1 MDWICPRCTFLNHAL
16 YSNQICHVCHN
27 PRPTPSPTPHPPTTR
42 SSSMNTTDAIII
54 QPVVCDRYWDCS
66 NCTASNLC
74 DKISCTACL
83 SPREHKCIN
92 SELSANSLIVTQHP
106 ELIVCFCPCCHTEYG
121 TNKWKCDFC
130 RNSSCQDILLRWKCS
145 CQCVNDAR
153 NYICSSCNRRAVPHQ
168 CSGCQNISTRVK
180 PTYDFKNYNAPT
192 LYTYECKTH
201 GCMIRDQVT
210 LYNQRSPDPD
220 QPSMPIFVMLSSLY
234 SSQDSAVDEKKTIP
248 SALRGLDVLSKY
260 LVESNPD
267 MKDDNCPICM
277 CPLSGEPSVQEPTV
291 HEPAFQEPSVREP
304 SVHEPSAQE
313 AKNLKPANL
322 YNKMLFGHLDETTQ
336 SKKHIHLV
344 HLSCAMEHAKNSDGQ
359 GLKCSICRFV
369 M

>member
-1 MDWICPRCTFLNHAL
+1 
-16 YSNQICHVCHN
+16 
-27 PRPTPSPTPHPPTTR
+27 
-42 SSSMNTTDAIII
+42 
-54 QPVVCDRYWDCS
+54 
-66 NCTASNLC
+66 
-74 DKISCTACL
+74 
-83 SPREHKCIN
+83 
-92 SELSANSLIVTQHP
+92 
-106 ELIVCFCPCCHTEYG
+106 
-121 TNKWKCDFC
+121 
-130 RNSSCQDILLRWKCS
+130 
-145 CQCVNDAR
+145 
-153 NYICSSCNRRAVPHQ
+153 
-168 CSGCQNISTRVK
+168 
-180 PTYDFKNYNAPT
+180 
-192 LYTYECKTH
+192 
-201 GCMIRDQVT
+201 MIRDQVT

-248 SALRGLDVLSKY
+248 SALRGLDILSKY